1 MNRQTKISLD
11 SLLWGMVISSGY
23 FVGNL
28 PSYAETILDLKTEEV
43 SAEIA
48 KPVEALS
55 QESKAEKVT
64 KSAKPAIALVGEKE
78 EIDKSVKPTLSSE
91 VQSIKKVVLVGN
103 TVLTDEDLAPILQP
117 LEDKSLTPEKVQ
129 ATAEEITKLYIS
141 KGYVTSLAKFDPSDS
156 IVNGVASIK
165 AIEGQLE
172 KIDILG
178 TVQTNPDYVRSRLL
192 IGSSNVFN
200 ASRIEDQLRLLRSD
214 PLFSKVT
221 SNLKPATTAGN
232 SLLVV
237 KVEEANQLTGSVS
250 FDNYSPVSVG
260 SERMGASLNY
270 RNLTGSGDFLAAS
283 YYRST
288 TGGSNLYDFNYTIP
302 VNPMNGTIAFRYAPN
317 NYRITDPAFAALNIR
332 GASSLY
338 DIAYRQPLTR
348 TPREEFALSLGFAYQ
363 TGQTFLFENL
373 AIPFGIGPDANG
385 ISTTSVFR
393 FGQDYTLRDP
403 EGVWALQS
411 QFNLGTG
418 LFDATYVTTPN
429 AGFFSWSGQAQR
441 VQILG
446 SDAILIASLSSQLSA
461 NALLPS
467 QQFTIGGGQS
477 LRGYRQNSLSG
488 DNGFKLSLETRLTT
502 WRDEQTNR
510 SILQLAP
517 FIDLGAVWNN
527 SNNPTPLPPQTFLA
541 AAGLGVILEP
551 IQNLVIRLDAALPFV
566 NVQGRGSNLQDA
578 ALYFSTS
585 YRF

>member
-1 MNRQTKISLD
+1 
-11 SLLWGMVISSGY
+11 MVISSGY

-28 PSYAETILDLKTEEV
+28 PSYAETVADLKTEEV
-43 SAEIA
+43 PAEVA
-48 KPVEALS
+48 KPVKVS
-55 QESKAEKVT
+55 IQEGQAEEVI
-64 KSAKPAIALVGEKE
+64 KPVKPSIAIVEEKQE
-78 EIDKSVKPTLSSE
+78 LDKSVKAETSKAPT
-91 VQSIKKVVLVGN
+91 IKKVVLVGN

-117 LEDKSLTPEKVQ
+117 LAGKSLTPEQVQ

-156 IVNGVASIK
+156 IVDGVAPIK

-192 IGSSNVFN
+192 IGSTNVFN
-200 ASRIEDQLRLLRSD
+200 AIRIEDQLRLLRSD

-221 SNLKPATTAGN
+221 SNLKPATTVGN
-232 SLLVV
+232 SILVV
-237 KVEEANQLTGSVS
+237 KVEEANQLSGSVS

-270 RNLTGSGDFLAAS
+270 RNLTGSGDLLAAS

-288 TGGSNLYDFNYTIP
+288 TGGSNLYDFSYTIP

-348 TPREEFALSLGFAYQ
+348 TAREEFALTLGFAYQ

-393 FGQDYTLRDP
+393 FGQDYTLRDS

-467 QQFTIGGGQS
+467 QQFTLGGGQS

-488 DNGFKLSLETRLTT
+488 DNGFKFSLETRLTT
-502 WRDEQTNR
+502 LRDEQTNR
-510 SILQLAP
+510 AILQLAP

-527 SNNPTPLPPQTFLA
+527 GNNPTPLPPQTFLA
-541 AAGLGVILEP
+541 AAGLGVIYEP

-566 NVQGRGSNLQDA
+566 NVQGRGNNLQDA